1 MLRCARRTDNLP
13 TMHFDIGWPLPPPDS
28 AELAEILPL
37 AEHRRI
43 YGYLYD
49 RRDDPPTMV
58 EISDYLAAITGKG
71 ASQRGRRVRD
81 LYPLFHIDKT
91 PGQQPR
97 YLLKSR
103 KPPLPADKPLDR
115 KTRAQVLQPQ
125 RCAMCGRTPLGDGVK
140 LVVDHKLP
148 REWGGTNEV
157 ENLQPLCEDCNG
169 GKKDHFR
176 TYDQYVDE
184 IRQAA
189 TYDEPQ
195 RRIGE
200 LFLAFG
206 TDRWIR
212 SDILE
217 IVASAKEYQ
226 EDWQRRMR
234 DLRFIGWDYRFRKER
249 ESGRVRTYYQ
259 LVKSAPWP
267 ENTIAAIRAEAAR
280 RGKAPAASE

>member
-1 MLRCARRTDNLP
+1 MPNSTQRADTLRAMD
-13 TMHFDIGWPLPPPDS
+13 FDIGWPLPLPDS
-28 AELAEILPL
+28 AELVEILPL
-37 AEHRRI
+37 AEHQRI
-43 YGYLYD
+43 YRYLYD

-58 EISDYLAAITGKG
+58 EISDHLAIVTGKG

-81 LYPLFHIDKT
+81 LYPLFHIEKAPGREPRYVLRARKT
-91 PGQQPR
+91 P
-97 YLLKSR
+97 
-103 KPPLPADKPLDR
+103 LPVDKPLDR
-115 KTRAQVLQPQ
+115 KTRARVLQPQ
-125 RCAMCGRTPLGDGVK
+125 RCAMCGKTPLDDGVE

-148 REWGGTNEV
+148 REWGGTNDI

-176 TYDQYVDE
+176 TYDKFVDE

-189 TYDEPQ
+189 THDEPQ

-206 TDRWIR
+206 NDRWIR
-212 SDILE
+212 SDLLE

-234 DLRFIGWDYRFRKER
+234 DLRFIGWDYRFRKAR
-249 ESGRVRTYYQ
+249 EGGRVRTYYQ
-259 LVKSAPWP
+259 LVKFAPWP
-267 ENTIAAIRAEAAR
+267 ENIVTAIRAEATR
-280 RGKAPAASE
+280 RGEPSAAPD

>member
-1 MLRCARRTDNLP
+1 MN
-13 TMHFDIGWPLPPPDS
+13 FDIGWPLPLPDS
-28 AELAEILPL
+28 AELAELLPL
-37 AEHRRI
+37 AEHQRI
-43 YGYLYD
+43 YRYLYD

-58 EISDYLAAITGKG
+58 EIGDHLAIVTGKG

-81 LYPLFHIDKT
+81 LYPLFRIDKM
-91 PGQQPR
+91 PGREPR
-97 YLLKSR
+97 YVLKAR
-103 KPPLPADKPLDR
+103 KAPLAVHKPIDK

-125 RCAMCGRTPLGDGVK
+125 RCAMCGKTPLEDGVK

-157 ENLQPLCEDCNG
+157 ENLQPLCEECNG
-169 GKKDHFR
+169 GKKAHFR
-176 TYDQYVDE
+176 TYDQFADE

-189 TYDEPQ
+189 THDEPQ

-206 TDRWIR
+206 TDYWIR
-212 SDILE
+212 SDLLE

-234 DLRFIGWDYRFRKER
+234 DLRFIGWNYRFRKAR
-249 ESGRVRTYYQ
+249 EGGRIRTYYQ

-267 ENTIAAIRAEAAR
+267 ENIIAAIRSEAAR
-280 RGKAPAASE
+280 RGASLGAEEAK